1 MKIKLA
7 KGDKENGIVIGN
19 AYDKYGSKNPIV
31 KVIMKGFH
39 DSLNGLVNK
48 VKPKSINEIGCGEG
62 YWVIKWSGKG
72 ILTKGSDF
80 SEQVI
85 EIAKE
90 NAKSQR
96 VDPDLFSVKNIYE
109 LEEGKENAD
118 LIVCCEVLEH
128 LDDPKLALQS
138 LEKIVDHYLIISVPR
153 EPIWRF
159 LNLLRGK
166 YIKDLGNTPGHLQHW
181 SSAKL
186 VDLVSNYFEIIEV
199 KKPFPWTM
207 LLCKAKK

>member
-19 AYDKYGSKNPIV
+19 TYDKYGSKNPIV

-39 DSLNGLVNK
+39 DSLNGLVYK

-72 ILTKGSDF
+72 ILTNGSDF

-90 NAKSQR
+90 NAKSQG
-96 VDPDLFSVKNIYE
+96 VDPDLFSIKNIYE
-109 LEEGKENAD
+109 LQEGTDNAD

-138 LEKIVDHYLIISVPR
+138 LEKIVDNYLIISVPR